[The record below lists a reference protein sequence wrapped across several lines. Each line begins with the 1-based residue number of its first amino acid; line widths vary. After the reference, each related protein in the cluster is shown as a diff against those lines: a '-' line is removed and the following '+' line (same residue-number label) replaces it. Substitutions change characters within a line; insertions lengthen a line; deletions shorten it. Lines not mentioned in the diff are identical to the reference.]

1 MIHSDF
7 YVLIWLCNSFPVRGG
22 FNGPSRGGGGGGGGG
37 RGRGRGRG
45 GRGRG
50 GRTEPVSAADLDADL
65 DKYHSE
71 AMQTN

>member
-1 MIHSDF
+1 MIYSDL
-7 YVLIWLCNSFPVRGG
+7 YVLIWLSNSFPARGG
-22 FNGPSRGGGGGGGGG
+22 FNGSSRGGGGGGGD

>member
-1 MIHSDF
+1 MIYSDL
-7 YVLIWLCNSFPVRGG
+7 YVLIWLSNSFPARGG
-22 FNGPSRGGGGGGGGG
+22 FNGSSRGGGGGD